1 MSINATALYPWLQTP
16 TVEKYPPENKILKIE
31 RNLVSA
37 PGLQDFTVF
46 NKSFGAGGILSHV
59 ILGYVQSPTSIA
71 SSQEME
77 FRGHKVTIN
86 GETEQDFSFSTGSIF
101 SAFIY
106 NEYGSAYRNNNSP
119 IILPFNMRFTES
131 LLLKLRINPSGS
143 SFLVS
148 YAFYYEL

>member
-1 MSINATALYPWLQTP
+1 MIILPLASGGGASF
-16 TVEKYPPENKILKIE
+16 PPDNKILKIE
-31 RNLVSA
+31 RNSLINA

-59 ILGYVQSPTSIA
+59 IFGYQQTPTSIN
-71 SSQEME
+71 SSEAIE

-86 GETEQDFSFSTGSIF
+86 GGTEQDFSFSTGGIF

-106 NEYGSAYRNNNSP
+106 NEYSAAAYRNNNSP
-119 IILPFNMRFTES
+119 IILPFNMRFTAS
-131 LLLKLRINPSGS
+131 LLLKLRISLPSNNGI
-143 SFLVS
+143 VS